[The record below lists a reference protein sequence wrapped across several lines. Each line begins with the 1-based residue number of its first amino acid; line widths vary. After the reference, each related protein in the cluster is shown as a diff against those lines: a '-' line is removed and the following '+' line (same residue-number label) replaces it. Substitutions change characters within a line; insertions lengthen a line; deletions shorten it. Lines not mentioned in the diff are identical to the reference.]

1 MNSIATVKKIL
12 IEILHLGST
21 GQTMDAES
29 HLLGA
34 YAELDSMAV
43 VNIIARLEEYFGFDV
58 EDDEING
65 LVFETLGTL
74 SAFVDSKLAK

>member
-1 MNSIATVKKIL
+1 MNSIDTVKKIL
-12 IEILHLGST
+12 IEILNLGKT
-21 GQTMDAES
+21 GQAMTAQS

-43 VNIIARLEEYFGFDV
+43 INLITRLEEHFGFDV

-65 LVFETLGTL
+65 QVFETLGTL
-74 SAFVDSKLAK
+74 SAFVDSKLR

>member
-1 MNSIATVKKIL
+1 MNSIETVKQII
-12 IEILHLGST
+12 IEILKLGSS
-21 GQTMDAES
+21 GQTMKAES

-43 VNIIARLEEYFGFDV
+43 ISLVKKLEDHFGFEV

-65 LVFETLGTL
+65 QVFETLGTL
-74 SAFVDSKLAK
+74 SAFVDSKLN